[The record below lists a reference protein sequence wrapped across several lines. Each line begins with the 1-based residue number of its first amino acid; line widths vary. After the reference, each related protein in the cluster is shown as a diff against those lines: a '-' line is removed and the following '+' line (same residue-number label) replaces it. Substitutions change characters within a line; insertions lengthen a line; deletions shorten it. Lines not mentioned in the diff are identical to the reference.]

1 MTTLCPSLRSL
12 TAVSTIRERVDR
24 RGSCVFSS
32 TMEEVPF
39 GLLVSVLPNNDYC
52 LYRFQF
58 TELNDDGETFLHDL
72 GLDLQ
77 VARGLL
83 VS

>member
-1 MTTLCPSLRSL
+1 
-12 TAVSTIRERVDR
+12 
-24 RGSCVFSS
+24 
-32 TMEEVPF
+32 MEEVPL

-58 TELNDDGETFLHDL
+58 TELNDDSETFLHDL

-83 VS
+83 VSQLRN